1 MAGNW
6 VCIAASGIVS
16 IKNNIKEAAVMFK
29 FANPEYLIALWLIPI
44 LIVLY
49 ILFNK
54 NRKRLLDKF
63 ADRPLHK
70 SIMYTFSGVKSKI
83 KFGIILTSLALLIIA
98 YANPQVGTKMQE
110 VKQTGIDVYILL
122 DVSRSMAAEDIKPN
136 RLEKAKYQISNLI
149 QKLRGDRIG
158 LIIFSGEA
166 YIQFPLTTDYSA
178 ANLFLSAVDFY
189 SVPQP
194 GTAIA
199 SSINMAVQ
207 SFDTATTDKAIIIIT
222 DGEDHEGDIDAAV
235 ETATDKEIKIYTIG
249 LGSPDGV
256 PIPVYDNR
264 GNERG
269 FKQDNTGQTVL
280 TRLNENILKKIA
292 DDGDGKYYRGNNYE
306 DYLDK
311 IYNDLSTLEQA
322 EFGVKK
328 VTDYEDRFYYFL
340 IPAILLLIIEIFI
353 TDKRS
358 PFFARLNR
366 KLGIEAE
373 EK

>member
-1 MAGNW
+1 
-6 VCIAASGIVS
+6 
-16 IKNNIKEAAVMFK
+16 MFK
-29 FANPEYLIALWLIPI
+29 FANPEYLIALWLIPA
-44 LIVLY
+44 LIVLF
-49 ILFNK
+49 ILFNR

-63 ADRPLHK
+63 IERELHK
-70 SIMYTFSGVKSKI
+70 SIIYSFSGIKSKI
-83 KFGIILTSLALLIIA
+83 KFGLILTALTLLILA
-98 YANPQVGTKMQE
+98 FANPQVGTKMQE

-122 DVSRSMAAEDIKPN
+122 DVSRSMQAEDIKPN

-158 LIIFSGEA
+158 LIIFSGDA

-178 ANLFLSAVDFY
+178 ANLFLSAVDFN

-199 SSINMAVQ
+199 SAINMAMQ
-207 SFDTATTDKAIIIIT
+207 SFDSATTDKAIIIIT
-222 DGEDHEGDIDAAV
+222 DGEDHEGDIDKAV
-235 ETATDKEIKIYTIG
+235 EDATDKDIKIYTIG
-249 LGSPDGV
+249 LGSPNGV

-264 GNERG
+264 GNEVG

-280 TRLNENILKKIA
+280 TKLDETILKKIA
-292 DDGDGKYYRGNNYE
+292 NDGNGKYYQGNNYE

-311 IYNDLSTLEQA
+311 IYNDLSKLEQS

-340 IPAILLLIIEIFI
+340 IPAILLLLIEIFI
-353 TDKRS
+353 SDKRS
-358 PFFARLNR
+358 PFFTRLNK

>member
-1 MAGNW
+1 
-6 VCIAASGIVS
+6 
-16 IKNNIKEAAVMFK
+16 MFK
-29 FANPEYLIALWLIPI
+29 FANPQYLNVLWLIPVLI
-44 LIVLY
+44 LLY
-49 ILFNK
+49 ILFNR
-54 NRKRLLDKF
+54 NRKRLLEKF
-63 ADRPLHK
+63 ADKDLHK
-70 SIMYTFSGVKSKI
+70 FIMYSFSSAKSKL
-83 KFGIILTSLALLIIA
+83 KFGLILTVLTLLILA
-98 YANPQVGTKMQE
+98 FANPQVGTKMQE

-122 DVSRSMAAEDIKPN
+122 DVSRSMQAEDIKPN

-178 ANLFLSAVDFY
+178 ANLFLSAVDFS

-199 SSINMAVQ
+199 SAIKMAVE
-207 SFDTATTDKAIIIIT
+207 SFDSTATDKAIIAIT

-235 ETATDKEIKIYTIG
+235 EEATDKDIKIYTIG

-264 GNERG
+264 GNEAG
-269 FKQDNTGQTVL
+269 FKQDNTGQTIL
-280 TRLNENILKKIA
+280 TKINESILKEIA
-292 DDGDGKYYRGNNYE
+292 NNGDGKYYRGNNYE

-311 IYNDLSTLEQA
+311 IYNDLSKLEQA

-340 IPAILLLIIEIFI
+340 IPAILLLILEIFI
-353 TDKRS
+353 SDKRS
-358 PFFARLNR
+358 PFFTRLNR

-373 EK
+373 VK

>member
-1 MAGNW
+1 
-6 VCIAASGIVS
+6 
-16 IKNNIKEAAVMFK
+16 MFR

-44 LIVLY
+44 LVVLY
-49 ILFNK
+49 VLFNR
-54 NRKRLLDKF
+54 NRKKLLEKF
-63 ADRPLHK
+63 ADKELHK
-70 SIMYTFSGVKSKI
+70 VIMYSFSSIKSKI
-83 KFGIILTSLALLIIA
+83 KFSLILISLALLIMA
-98 YANPQVGTKMQE
+98 FANPQVGTKMQE

-178 ANLFLSAVDFY
+178 ANLFLSAVDFS

-199 SSINMAVQ
+199 LAINIAVQ
-207 SFDTATTDKAIIIIT
+207 SFDSAATDKAIIIIT
-222 DGEDHEGDIDAAV
+222 DGEDHEGNIDKAV
-235 ETATDKEIKIYTIG
+235 EGATDKGIKIYTIG

-264 GNERG
+264 GRETG
-269 FKQDNTGQTVL
+269 FKQDNSGQTIL
-280 TRLNENILKKIA
+280 TKLNESILKNIA
-292 DDGDGKYYRGNNYE
+292 NKGNGSYYRGNNYE

-311 IYNDLSTLEQA
+311 IYSDLSKLEQA

-328 VTDYEDRFYYFL
+328 VTDYENRFYYFL
-340 IPAILLLIIEIFI
+340 IPAILLLLIEIFI

-358 PFFARLNR
+358 PFFTRLNR
-366 KLGIEAE
+366 KLGIELE

>member
-1 MAGNW
+1 
-6 VCIAASGIVS
+6 
-16 IKNNIKEAAVMFK
+16 MFK
-29 FANPEYLIALWLIPI
+29 FANPEYLMALWIIPV
-44 LIVLY
+44 LIVLF
-49 ILFNK
+49 ILFNR
-54 NRKRLLDKF
+54 NRKRLLERF
-63 ADRPLHK
+63 ADKSLHK
-70 SIMYTFSGVKSKI
+70 SIIYSFSGVKSKI
-83 KFGIILTSLALLIIA
+83 KFTLILIALSLLIIA

-122 DVSRSMAAEDIKPN
+122 DVSRSMQAEDIKPN

-178 ANLFLSAVDFY
+178 ANLFLSAVDFN

-199 SSINMAVQ
+199 SAINMAVQ
-207 SFDTATTDKAIIIIT
+207 SFDSAATDKAIIIIT
-222 DGEDHEGDIDAAV
+222 DGEDREGDIDKAV
-235 ETATDKEIKIYTIG
+235 ENATDKDIKIYTIG
-249 LGSPDGV
+249 LGSPEGV

-264 GNERG
+264 GNEVG
-269 FKQDNTGQTVL
+269 YKQDNTGQTIL
-280 TRLNENILKKIA
+280 TKLNESILIKIA
-292 DDGDGKYYRGNNYE
+292 NDGNGKYYRGNNYE

-311 IYNDLSTLEQA
+311 IYSDLSKLEQA
-322 EFGVKK
+322 EYGVKK

-340 IPAILLLIIEIFI
+340 VPAILLLLFEIFI

-358 PFFARLNR
+358 PFFTRLNR
-366 KLGIEAE
+366 KLGIESE
-373 EK
+373 E

>member
-1 MAGNW
+1 
-6 VCIAASGIVS
+6 
-16 IKNNIKEAAVMFK
+16 MFR

-44 LIVLY
+44 LIALY
-49 ILFNK
+49 ILFNR
-54 NRKRLLDKF
+54 NRKRLLEKF
-63 ADRPLHK
+63 ADKELHK
-70 SIMYTFSGVKSKI
+70 FIMYSFSSIKSKI
-83 KFGIILTSLALLIIA
+83 KFGLILIVLSLLIMA
-98 YANPQVGTKMQE
+98 FSKPQVGTKMQE

-122 DVSRSMAAEDIKPN
+122 DVSRSMQAEDIKPN

-158 LIIFSGEA
+158 LIVFSGEA

-178 ANLFLSAVDFY
+178 ANLFLNAVDFN

-199 SSINMAVQ
+199 LAINMAVQ
-207 SFDTATTDKAIIIIT
+207 SFDSASTDKAIIIIT
-222 DGEDHEGDIDAAV
+222 DGEDHEGDINTAV
-235 ETATDKEIKIYTIG
+235 ENTTDKAIKIYTIG

-264 GNERG
+264 GNKVG
-269 FKQDNTGQTVL
+269 FRQDNSGQTVL
-280 TRLNENILKKIA
+280 TKLNETILKEIA
-292 DDGDGKYYRGNNYE
+292 NDGDGKYYRGNNYE

-311 IYNDLSTLEQA
+311 IYSDLSTLEQA

-340 IPAILLLIIEIFI
+340 IPAIILLLIEIFI

-358 PFFARLNR
+358 PFFTRLNK

-373 EK
+373 ET